1 MKKRD
6 KARNKR
12 GLTERE
18 GGEASRRRDKRRLQS
33 WDVSLFFFIYRAIFW
48 TLVIVLRVLSSFI
61 FRFLSLVFLF
71 PVACWFILSF
81 LVLLDFF

>member
-48 TLVIVLRVLSSFI
+48 TLVIVLTT
-61 FRFLSLVFLF
+61 
-71 PVACWFILSF
+71 
-81 LVLLDFF
+81 